1 MKNFLERR
9 KRARMSGSVDS
20 IPCTRWANV
29 SLLFYSTLLLFSFA
43 LFMLFF
49 YYSVQI
55 HSHYKK
61 GIFKNPK
68 QTIATVQSVDGN
80 YALVSFCAADGEYSS
95 RVLVSK
101 QGLAVGSSLR
111 IFYDYLDPNSVVSE
125 TVYRVSHWIEV
136 LLCVSG
142 VALVSL
148 AVAIVIN
155 RVKYRK
161 LLQELEDLEL
171 LRNSMKSHKSRVEEE
186 EWQKEYSL

>member
-9 KRARMSGSVDS
+9 KRARVSGNIDSV
-20 IPCTRWANV
+20 PCTRLANV
-29 SLLFYSTLLLFSFA
+29 SLVFYSTLLLCSFA
-43 LFMLFF
+43 LFMLFL

-68 QTIATVQSVDGN
+68 QTIATVQFVDGN
-80 YALVSFCAADGEYSS
+80 YALVSFCAADGEYFS
-95 RVLVSK
+95 RVLVSEE
-101 QGLAVGSSLR
+101 GLAVGSSLR
-111 IFYDYLDPNSVVSE
+111 ILYDYLDPGSVISE
-125 TVYRVSHWIEV
+125 TVYGASRWIKF

-142 VALVSL
+142 IALVSL
-148 AVAIVIN
+148 AVTIVIN
-155 RVKYRK
+155 RVKYQK

-186 EWQKEYSL
+186 DWQKEYSL

>member
-1 MKNFLERR
+1 
-9 KRARMSGSVDS
+9 MSGNIDSV
-20 IPCTRWANV
+20 PCTRLANV
-29 SLLFYSTLLLFSFA
+29 SLVFYSTLLLFSFA

-80 YALVSFCAADGEYSS
+80 YALVPFCAADDEYSS
-95 RVLVSK
+95 RVLVSEE
-101 QGLAVGSSLR
+101 GLIVGSSLR
-111 IFYDYLDPNSVVSE
+111 IIYDYLDPGSVVSE
-125 TVYRVSHWIEV
+125 TVYRVSRWIGV
-136 LLCVSG
+136 LLSVS
-142 VALVSL
+142 VIALVFL
-148 AVAIVIN
+148 AVATVIN
-155 RVKYRK
+155 RMKYRK